1 MAYVPGA
8 EIHATSVRKVWVP
21 THIVTNL
28 PEALPILPEEI
39 ALIRG
44 FMGDLVS
51 RILANDNEP
60 V

>member
-1 MAYVPGA
+1 V
-8 EIHATSVRKVWVP
+8 
-21 THIVTNL
+21 IVTNL
-28 PEALPILPEEI
+28 PERLPILPEEV

-60 V
+60 K